1 MKDPPRSYAKVHG
14 GQKSDKGEQCCFT
27 KGKSS
32 LTHLEAFYDSV
43 TASMDKEKAT
53 DIICLDFSKAF
64 ETTSF
69 SPNWKDVDLMGG
81 LLNI

>member
-1 MKDPPRSYAKVHG
+1 
-14 GQKSDKGEQCCFT
+14 
-27 KGKSS
+27 

-69 SPNWKDVDLMGG
+69 SPNWKDMELMGG
-81 LLNI
+81 LFKELSAGTRPESGSQ